1 LLSLSKSEVFVAI
14 QSVDFSFVSCHIS
27 RAYKKPLIMNIHPTA
42 LISDGAKLG
51 NNVTVGPYAIIES
64 DTVIGDNTEIRAH
77 VCIKKFTTLGDSN
90 IIHEGAV
97 IGGEPQDSGFQ
108 NCKSFL
114 NIGSRNVIR
123 EGVTIHRG
131 TQEGSETIVGSDCF
145 FMAYAHIA
153 HNCQVGN
160 NVILANNVAL
170 AGHVEIEAQVF
181 ISGGVVVHQ
190 FCRIGR
196 LAMLGGNSKIVQD
209 CLPFIITDGNPG
221 RASGLNII
229 GLRRAGFKSSDIKD
243 LKRAYRNLLR
253 SGLLLEE
260 ALERLAEQDSLP
272 VNHLMNFIRLSKRG
286 FCHE

>member
-1 LLSLSKSEVFVAI
+1 
-14 QSVDFSFVSCHIS
+14 
-27 RAYKKPLIMNIHPTA
+27 MTIHPTA
-42 LISDGAKLG
+42 LVSDGAKLG
-51 NNVTVGPYAIIES
+51 TNVTVGAYAIIES

-77 VCIKKFTTLGDSN
+77 ACIKRFTSIGDSN
-90 IIHEGAV
+90 IIYEGAV
-97 IGGEPQDSGFQ
+97 IGGEPQDLGFQ
-108 NCKSFL
+108 NCTSFVRL
-114 NIGSRNVIR
+114 GSRNIIR

-131 TQEGSETIVGSDCF
+131 TREDSETLVGSDCF
-145 FMAYAHIA
+145 FMAYAHVA
-153 HNCQVGN
+153 HNCKVGN
-160 NVILANNVAL
+160 SVILANNVAL
-170 AGHVEIEAQVF
+170 AGYVEIEDQVF

-253 SGLLLEE
+253 SRLLLDE
-260 ALERLAEQDSLP
+260 ALERLAEQNSLP
-272 VNHLMNFIRLSKRG
+272 VSHLVNFIRSSRRG

>member
-1 LLSLSKSEVFVAI
+1 
-14 QSVDFSFVSCHIS
+14 
-27 RAYKKPLIMNIHPTA
+27 MNIHPTA
-42 LISDGAKLG
+42 IVSAGAKLG
-51 NNVTVGPYAIIES
+51 TNITIGAYAIIEA

-77 VCIKKFTTLGDSN
+77 ACIKKFTTLGDSN
-90 IIHEGAV
+90 VIHENAV
-97 IGGEPQDSGFQ
+97 IGGEPQDLGFR
-108 NCKSFL
+108 NCTSFVR
-114 NIGSRNVIR
+114 IGSRNVIR

-131 TQEGSETIVGSDCF
+131 TQEDSETVVGSHCF

-153 HNCQVGN
+153 HNCQLGN
-160 NVILANNVAL
+160 SVILANNVAL
-170 AGHVEIEAQVF
+170 AGYVEIEDQVF

-229 GLRRAGFKSSDIKD
+229 GLRRAGFKSIDIKD

-253 SGLLLEE
+253 SGLMLEE

-272 VNHLMNFIRLSKRG
+272 VNHLMNFIRSSKRG